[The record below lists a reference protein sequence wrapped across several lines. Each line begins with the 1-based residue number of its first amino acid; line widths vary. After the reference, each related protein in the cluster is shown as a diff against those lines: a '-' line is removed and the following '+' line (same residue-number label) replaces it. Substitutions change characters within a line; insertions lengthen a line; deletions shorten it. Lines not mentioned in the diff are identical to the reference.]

1 MAPLLVLVVRGLWIY
16 GCILDIGC
24 PQASDVDLGGQL
36 LFAKSSSCIRLSY
49 PVAEDNDASILKG
62 IWLCTM
68 VSATEGKS
76 GNKSRRGDIIS
87 V

>member
-1 MAPLLVLVVRGLWIY
+1 MCTLVSTN
-16 GCILDIGC
+16 LDTGC

-36 LFAKSSSCIRLSY
+36 LFAKSNSCTRLSY
-49 PVAEDNDASILKG
+49 LVAEDDDAPILKG

-68 VSATEGKS
+68 VSTSEGKS
-76 GNKSRRGDIIS
+76 GNKSRRGGIIS